1 MTDFPPTHP
10 GEVLREDVLKP
21 LGLSRYRLAK
31 ALGVPE
37 VRVSAIVNGKRAV
50 TPRTARPI
58 AAVHRSLTLPVRE
71 WRLRRS
77 SLGSGVHP

>member
-50 TPRTARPI
+50 TPRTA
-58 AAVHRSLTLPVRE
+58 
-71 WRLRRS
+71 
-77 SLGSGVHP
+77 